1 MPDRPTDA
9 ADLAHATAGSV
20 VRRALTGQA
29 RLAVP
34 ATLLIMAHQALE
46 SLVPVVIG
54 VVIDRAVGTGGT
66 GALAGWLGALAV
78 LFLGLSLAY
87 RFGARLGVRAV
98 ERTAHELRLALTR
111 RVLHPRGGA
120 ERVQLPGALLSTATT
135 DARQVGALL
144 QVLAILG
151 GALTALAVTAVAL
164 LRISVPLGLVV
175 LVGAPPLLALIHVLG
190 KPLAGLTAVEQA
202 ATAHA
207 SGVATDLVGGLRILK
222 GIGAEATAGARYRS
236 ASRASLAANVRSA
249 RAEAV
254 YDGVTICLTALF
266 IAVVTFVGGRL
277 AVSGQITVGDL
288 VASVGLAQF
297 LLGPMARLGMFGAG
311 YARAKASAAR
321 VAAVL
326 SAPYAVP
333 AGADVPLPA
342 GEGRLGVRGLHHER
356 LAGTTFEVGAGEIVA
371 VVTTDPADA
380 NALLS
385 VMARGAEP
393 TSGSVELD
401 GASIADLDV
410 VDVHGTLLVAWHD
423 ADLFEGTV
431 TDNVAPAGA
440 DDDTVKEAIEAAD
453 VDQVMEALPHGSDTW
468 LTERAR
474 SLSGGQRQR
483 VALARALAADP
494 RVLVLHE
501 PTTAVDAV
509 TEARIG
515 DGIARMRAGRSTVIV
530 TTSPALLAIAERVV
544 VLDGGVVRR
553 EGTHAELLADDEA
566 YRKLVLA

>member
-1 MPDRPTDA
+1 M
-9 ADLAHATAGSV
+9 
-20 VRRALTGQA
+20 TGQA

-34 ATLLIMAHQALE
+34 GTLLIMAHQALE

-54 VVIDRAVGTGGT
+54 LVIDRAVASGAT
-66 GALAGWLGALAV
+66 GALAGWIGVLAV
-78 LFLGLSLAY
+78 LFLALSLAF
-87 RFGARLGVRAV
+87 RFGARLGTRAV

-135 DARQVGALL
+135 DARQVGALI
-144 QVLAILG
+144 QVLAVLG

-190 KPLAGLTAVEQA
+190 KPLARLTAVEQA
-202 ATAHA
+202 AMAHA

-266 IAVVTFVGGRL
+266 IAAVTFVGGRL

-297 LLGPMARLGMFGAG
+297 LLGPMSRLGMFGAG
-311 YARAKASAAR
+311 YARARASAAR

-326 SAPYAVP
+326 SAPYAVSGG
-333 AGADVPLPA
+333 AGVPLPP
-342 GEGRLGVRGLHHER
+342 GEGGLRVRDLHHEG

-371 VVTTDPADA
+371 VVTSDPADA
-380 NALLS
+380 TALLS

-393 TSGSVELD
+393 ARGSIELD
-401 GASIADLDV
+401 GETLAGLDV

-431 TDNVAPAGA
+431 TDNVAAAGA
-440 DDDTVKEAIEAAD
+440 DDDTVKEAVEAAD
-453 VDQVMEALPHGSDTW
+453 VDQVMEALPDGSDTW

-515 DGIARMRAGRSTVIV
+515 SGVRRMRTGRSTVIV

-566 YRKLVLA
+566 YRHLVLA